1 LRGRG
6 RLGAALLLAL
16 LPAAAIPASAY
27 AATIEVEVDGAEPGA
42 GPVLVALCQ
51 GGLSGNACSQGDSAR
66 AQGGE
71 AHFVFRDVPP
81 GVYAVAAFQDI
92 NRSGQLDRT
101 PLGLPLEPYGLS
113 GEAGR
118 RARPDFRDAAFVLR
132 EPGVALRVRLARALP
147 RR

>member
-1 LRGRG
+1 LRSPA
-6 RLGAALLLAL
+6 RLGTALLLAL
-16 LPAAAIPASAY
+16 LPAAAIPAAGF
-27 AATIEVEVDGAEPGA
+27 AATIEVEVDGAEPGG

-51 GGLSGNACSQGDSAR
+51 GGLIGSACNQGDSAS
-66 AQGGE
+66 ASGG
-71 AHFVFRDVPP
+71 AAFFTFRNVAP
-81 GVYAVAAFQDI
+81 GHYAVVAFQDI

-132 EPGVALRVRLARALP
+132 EPGVSLRVRLARALP

>member
-1 LRGRG
+1 LRSRG
-6 RLGAALLLAL
+6 RLGTALLLAL
-16 LPAAAIPASAY
+16 LPAVAIPTAGF
-27 AATIEVEVDGAEPGA
+27 AATIEVEVDGAEPGG

-51 GGLSGNACSQGDSAR
+51 GGLSGEACGRGDSAL
-66 AQGGE
+66 AQGSE
-71 AHFVFRDVPP
+71 ARFTFRGLPQ
-81 GVYAVAAFQDI
+81 GVYAVVAFQDI

-113 GEAGR
+113 GDAGR